1 MTTLSWL
8 VWFEEDPKAA
18 PEATLKA
25 AAQRYTEKFGA
36 APNHA
41 RVPLDWPETPPNGL
55 FIERCRHILPRHVH
69 LALNTTLRREA

>member
-8 VWFEEDPKAA
+8 VWFEEDPKVA

-55 FIERCRHILPRHVH
+55 FIERCQHILPRHVH
-69 LALNTTLRREA
+69 LALDPTLRRET